1 MKDEQ
6 RFLPHSLEC
15 EEVAIASCLLVED
28 GSVYDSVSQIITSSD
43 FYKTS
48 HRIIFNAIG
57 SLVSEGCDVNELT
70 LIEKLRSLGKEEAVG
85 GISSIYSILDS
96 AETPGQAV
104 YASKIVKEKSRLRD
118 IIRYARIASETAYQS
133 EEPSETISAKLET
146 ELQSLQDIQS
156 SSDGSI
162 SIATTALREE
172 YKDMLSG
179 TFKTTAMSTGIKQLD
194 EKLNNGGIGNGEVF
208 VVTAPTSCGKTQL
221 ALNIVLR
228 AGVSENK
235 AGLYF
240 SFEMPAK
247 QLANRMTQT
256 ASATNIR
263 QMQDGAM
270 NASHQKR
277 VWESL
282 AKLESSPIFTEHY
295 VRNIDELRSKAR
307 TAKRKH
313 GIKWIVIDY
322 LQLVPWDKRMK
333 KADGIAEVSHQVKLM
348 AIELDLPVILLA
360 QVNRE
365 GAKRETGL
373 TLYDLKDSG
382 DIENDADVIL
392 LMWPDGADVDEAKRV
407 DGAGK
412 PYVSLKYNIAKN
424 REGERDQK
432 GKFLF
437 YNHIGRFH

>member
-1 MKDEQ
+1 MTDIKQ
-6 RFLPHSLEC
+6 PHSEEC
-15 EEVAIASCLLVED
+15 ETIVIGSCLLVED
-28 GSVYDSVSQIITSSD
+28 GSVYDNVAQLIDSSD
-43 FYKTS
+43 FFINKN
-48 HRIIFNAIG
+48 RIIFEAIKA
-57 SLVSEGCDVNELT
+57 LVSTGSEVSEISL
-70 LIEKLRSLGKEEAVG
+70 LEKLRDLKKEDYVG
-85 GISSIYSILDS
+85 GIAYLYSILDKV
-96 AETPGQAV
+96 ETTSQAV
-104 YASKIVKEKSRLRD
+104 YAAKIVKEKSRLRE
-118 IIRYARIASETAYQS
+118 IIRCSRIAGEIAMLS
-133 EEPSETISAKLET
+133 EETSEAIAAKLEA
-146 ELQSLQDIQS
+146 ELQSLQDVQADS
-156 SSDGSI
+156 NGSI
-162 SIATTALREE
+162 SIATSALREE
-172 YKDMLSG
+172 YKNMISG
-179 TFKTTAMSTGIKQLD
+179 TFKTTAMATGIKQLD

-208 VVTAPTSCGKTQL
+208 VITAPTSCGKTQL

-228 AGVSENK
+228 SGVSEGQ

-256 ASATNIR
+256 ASATNLR
-263 QMQDGAM
+263 QMQDGVM
-270 NASHQKR
+270 DTSHQKR
-277 VWESL
+277 VWDAL
-282 AKLESSPIFTEHY
+282 AKLEASPIFTEHY

-392 LMWPDGADVDEAKRV
+392 LMWPDGADVDEAKRI
-407 DGAGK
+407 DGSGK